1 MTEHLGHGAGRRSV
15 RTAVF
20 AAVLLSGCSHSKR
33 GVPLEEHAR
42 RPSDESTAVRHLKPG
57 SVLPAMART
66 PPDLTVPD
74 ISLVAGGLRSSSA
87 LVSAYN
93 SMHATRINALVD
105 PLVACKITV
114 WNRGAS
120 LLWENRW
127 DMVDAPDLKTE
138 ITVGKA
144 GPETHRGDE
153 NSYTDLFAVE
163 SAFGVGDHVSV
174 SAWDRDVTTDESI
187 GTAGDTFQGSFP
199 FYLKASYLKVEC
211 RAGDAS
217 TIAKPAMAVLDK
229 RIEALAKA
237 FVFDPKKA
245 DFGYPTDAALSVVRS
260 GFYEP
265 EALLGAHHRA
275 VEERRAKVHEL
286 QRVFYVE
293 AQKWIEQTQKTLPDP
308 EQWIPLGD
316 GLSGRIVGVRCPA
329 VLPGEDTGPVNRSVA
344 NGCGVVMDV
353 RNDGSAPRPWA
364 LSKDAPGGGS
374 CRELG
379 PLTRVSFV
387 RSTGEVYPACLVAA
401 RGAQGFVQGTVTI
414 DPGKDVRVT
423 VATTGPS
430 EESYQLWGSPLLRI
444 ETAAGAAFL
453 RVAR

>member
-1 MTEHLGHGAGRRSV
+1 MLL
-15 RTAVF
+15 TA
-20 AAVLLSGCSHSKR
+20 CSHSKR

-42 RPSDESTAVRHLKPG
+42 RPSDESAVPRRLRPG

-74 ISLVAGGLRSSSA
+74 LSLVAGGLRSSSA
-87 LVSAYN
+87 LATAYN
-93 SMHATRINALVD
+93 SMHTTRINALVD

-127 DMVDAPDLKTE
+127 DMIDAPDLKTE

-144 GPETHRGDE
+144 GPESHRGDE

-163 SAFGVGDHVSV
+163 SAFAVGDHVSV

-187 GTAGDTFQGSFP
+187 GTAGDTFQGTFP
-199 FYLKASYLKVEC
+199 FHLKAAYMKVEC

-217 TIAKPAMAVLDK
+217 TVAKPAMALLDK
-229 RIEALAKA
+229 RIEALAKV
-237 FVFDPKKA
+237 FVFDAKKA
-245 DFGYPTDAALSVVRS
+245 DFGYPTDAALTAVRS
-260 GFYEP
+260 AFYEP
-265 EALLGAHHRA
+265 ETLLGAHHRA
-275 VEERRAKVHEL
+275 VEERRTKAREL

-293 AQKWIEQTQKTLPDP
+293 AQKWLEQTQKTLPDP
-308 EQWIPLGD
+308 DQWIPLGD

-329 VLPGEDTGPVNRSVA
+329 VLPDEDTGPVNRSVA
-344 NGCGVVMDV
+344 SGCGVVMDV
-353 RNDGSAPRPWA
+353 RNDGSTPRPWA
-364 LSKDAPGGGS
+364 LNRDAPGSGS

-379 PLTRVSFV
+379 PLTRATFV
-387 RSTGEVYPACLVAA
+387 RSTGEVYPACVVSA
-401 RGAQGFVQGTVTI
+401 RDAQGFARGTI
-414 DPGKDVRVT
+414 AIEPGKEVRLT
-423 VATTGPS
+423 LATTGPS
-430 EESYQLWGSPLLRI
+430 EESYRLWGSPLLRI

-453 RVAR
+453 RIAR